1 MRTIVAVGVA
11 CLLAGVAAAQ
21 GVAPLGDQVQ
31 VNSYV
36 TGSQTNPAL
45 ATDAGGA
52 AVVVWTGTSSGGND
66 SSQTS
71 IQSRRLDA
79 SGALLGADFQVNT
92 TTPGYQLRPAV
103 ATQPG
108 GEFVVVW
115 GSASPSGNDS
125 SYSVEA
131 RRFDAAGLPLA
142 SQFQL
147 NSYTTSVQEFPAVA
161 AAADGGFLMV
171 WHSTG
176 SFGADSAGRSI
187 QARRYSAAGA
197 PFGAELEVNAYTP
210 GDQMDPAVAALPSGD
225 FAVVWNN
232 ISGSPGDSSERSI
245 QGRLVDADGV
255 PLGGEFQVNSFTPGT
270 QYNPAVAA
278 LADGGFVVVWSS
290 ATSPAGDTDFAILG
304 QRFDASGAPLG
315 DELQVNTS
323 LIYVQSM
330 PAVAGGDDGSFL
342 VAWRSGDF
350 ASGGVDGDR
359 YGIAARAF
367 AGSGTP
373 LGDELVVNTYT
384 SGLQESPAVA
394 AAPDGRYL
402 VAWQSNGSWGND
414 TTLSIQARAYEVT
427 ALVFWDGFE
436 TGDAGRWSVETP

>member
-142 SQFQL
+142 SQFHL
-147 NSYTTSVQEFPAVA
+147 NSYTTSVQELPAVD

-270 QYNPAVAA
+270 QYNPAVAGRAARGVGGGWWGGPARRRHRLRHPRPA
-278 LADGGFVVVWSS
+278 LRRQRRAARRRAAGQHLPHLCTEHAGGGRRRRRQLLGRL
-290 ATSPAGDTDFAILG
+290 AQRRLRERRRRRRPLRHRRARLRRQRHAARRRAGGQHLHQRPAGVPGGGRRPGRALPG
-304 QRFDASGAPLG
+304 GLAEQR
-315 DELQVNTS
+315 
-323 LIYVQSM
+323 
-330 PAVAGGDDGSFL
+330 L
-342 VAWRSGDF
+342 VG
-350 ASGGVDGDR
+350 
-359 YGIAARAF
+359 
-367 AGSGTP
+367 
-373 LGDELVVNTYT
+373 
-384 SGLQESPAVA
+384 
-394 AAPDGRYL
+394 
-402 VAWQSNGSWGND
+402 
-414 TTLSIQARAYEVT
+414 
-427 ALVFWDGFE
+427 
-436 TGDAGRWSVETP
+436 